1 MYIVAR
7 EILEVL
13 AAFWFLAVAP
23 FPLVVADMCAS
34 WGFMVPI
41 LLRRT
46 MYVVPYMIKTA
57 PSAMKTQM

>member
-1 MYIVAR
+1 
-7 EILEVL
+7 
-13 AAFWFLAVAP
+13 
-23 FPLVVADMCAS
+23 LVVADMCAS